1 MQKESWHR
9 LTDIKH
15 GFRQL
20 IMQIQSY
27 GLVTAVAHLPLGE
40 NAPSGQGD
48 TCPPH
53 ILLAAVLC
61 LVILLRVALEGAEV
75 ASLCGLLGEV
85 LQGMSLSSMK
95 V

>member
-40 NAPSGQGD
+40 NAPSSQGD
-48 TCPPH
+48 TCQPH
-53 ILLAAVLC
+53 ILLAAILC
-61 LVILLRVALEGAEV
+61 LVILLCVALEGAEV

-85 LQGMSLSSMK
+85 LQGMFSMK